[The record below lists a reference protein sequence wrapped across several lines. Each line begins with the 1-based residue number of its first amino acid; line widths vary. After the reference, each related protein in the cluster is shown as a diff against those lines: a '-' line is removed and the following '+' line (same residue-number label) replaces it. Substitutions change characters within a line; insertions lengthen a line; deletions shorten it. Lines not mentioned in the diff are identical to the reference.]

1 MQPTR
6 RLLTRIESCLKSTMS
21 TGRRLISLIFL
32 EFIALKANDRLK
44 NCRNFDCYFFGIA
57 ALDFPS
63 FKIGLYFEETTNFIH
78 DALKNG
84 GKILIHCQVGVSRS
98 ATIVLAYLMMKRKMS
113 AIEAVAYVG

>member
-1 MQPTR
+1 M
-6 RLLTRIESCLKSTMS
+6 
-21 TGRRLISLIFL
+21 